1 MRFILLTAIIIFN
14 SMPALCQHQ
23 YLEKEYQKVW
33 CTCNNGVIEYTLQ
46 DGARVDCVTQTH
58 AIEFDFANKWAESIG
73 QSLYYGKSLCKKPG
87 IVLIMENP
95 GKDMRYLKRLKT
107 VTDMYNIS
115 VWIMTP
121 DDMKNYILINNKK

>member
-1 MRFILLTAIIIFN
+1 MRFITLIIVFVFSI
-14 SMPALCQHQ
+14 MPVFCQHL

-33 CTCNNGVIEYTLQ
+33 CTSNNGIMEYTLR

-73 QSLYYGKSLCKKPG
+73 QSLYYGKSLCKTPG

-95 GKDMRYLKRLKT
+95 AKEERYLRRLKA

-121 DDMKNYILINNKK
+121 DDMKKYILINNKK